1 VKNHADNM
9 VAESVVPNQKIK
21 IVGYNLKNA
30 TKISFQGID
39 ADLAGVEYPDDSTT
53 IVQVPAELSG
63 GDASLVNTITYTT
76 AIGTG
81 SFSIKIIG
89 PPIITS
95 ISYEMPNE
103 GDEVYIYGNN
113 FFSVQSLTFAG
124 ETISVFE
131 ESEDGSSIK
140 FKAPKLTQSAPVVV
154 TNSAGTF
161 TSAYNVNDIS
171 TGIIGNMEWG
181 DKFGYAWWGGST
193 LTSGNPSSS
202 WPPYNPDFTG
212 NSSMFLELKNNK
224 LAGGA
229 GDGGIA
235 IQLSEA
241 QWLPVEKLSDAV
253 GSWVLK
259 FEVNVPKAWKGGTV
273 TVKSWKGDYSA
284 LWTPWTNAKPYSTSG
299 WQTVVIPLT
308 SFKTDNGSGTSVPS
322 LTALIGNTGKTGL
335 TLYVHNYSSAPTE
348 TDFYAAFDNF
358 RIVKP

>member
-1 VKNHADNM
+1 
-9 VAESVVPNQKIK
+9 
-21 IVGYNLKNA
+21 
-30 TKISFQGID
+30 
-39 ADLAGVEYPDDSTT
+39 
-53 IVQVPAELSG
+53 
-63 GDASLVNTITYTT
+63 
-76 AIGTG
+76 
-81 SFSIKIIG
+81 
-89 PPIITS
+89 
-95 ISYEMPNE
+95 
-103 GDEVYIYGNN
+103 
-113 FFSVQSLTFAG
+113 
-124 ETISVFE
+124 
-131 ESEDGSSIK
+131 
-140 FKAPKLTQSAPVVV
+140 
-154 TNSAGTF
+154 
-161 TSAYNVNDIS
+161 
-171 TGIIGNMEWG
+171 MEWG